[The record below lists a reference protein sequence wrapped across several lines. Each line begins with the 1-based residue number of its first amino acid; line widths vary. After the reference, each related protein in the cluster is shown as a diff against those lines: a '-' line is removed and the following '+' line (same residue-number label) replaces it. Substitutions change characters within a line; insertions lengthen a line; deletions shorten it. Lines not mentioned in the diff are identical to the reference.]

1 MARRPLM
8 LEKMP
13 KPNEVY
19 PDDWDGRTSISIE
32 DWREMWGI
40 PDWHD
45 VDAYPQRISPR
56 NNKPAGYVELSQDQ
70 WRWEFLRRDSDYRED
85 CGVNFV
91 PELSGAVNSAEEIVM
106 LSEDEDFRLTQDS
119 EKYLPFY
126 DLCNFVDP
134 RRSWRDVPK
143 EFFVRRHQGKR
154 ITQDG
159 AFEIPDLIKSDKYEI
174 FVFDKN
180 RPLAAQIARAQK
192 RLDVLQREAATAQKQ
207 SGHKRGSDY
216 NVDDVIIN
224 DRFSDDFRRILRLID
239 ACMERAK
246 KEEIGKVLYN
256 IGDYATAQS
265 RINKDMHIATR
276 MWEWL

>member
-13 KPNEVY
+13 KANEVY

-45 VDAYPQRISPR
+45 ADAYPQRISPR

-85 CGVNFV
+85 SCVNWMDCEPV
-91 PELSGAVNSAEEIVM
+91 NKNPEFFIFA
-106 LSEDEDFRLTQDS
+106 EDEDYRFAKEPKS
-119 EKYLPFY
+119 YLPFY
-126 DLCNFVDP
+126 DLYEIVDP
-134 RRSWRDVPK
+134 RLGWQDVPQD
-143 EFFVRRHQGKR
+143 FFIRRHQGKR

-159 AFEIPDLIKSDKYEI
+159 AFEIPDLIKNDKYEI

-224 DRFSDDFRRILRLID
+224 DRFSDDFRRMLRLID

-256 IGDYATAQS
+256 IGDYATGQS